1 MIRRTDVALDR
12 IPLFLRAGHALP
24 LGRVVSRT
32 AEIDL
37 NRPVERLLAA
47 GPVTE
52 VPVSTGQTLRL
63 KDGVVKTTTG
73 EALPVVDRPVL

>member
-1 MIRRTDVALDR
+1 MQGGRVIRRTDVALDR

-24 LGRVVSRT
+24 LGRAVSRT

-37 NRPVERLLAA
+37 NRPVERVLAA

-63 KDGVVKTTTG
+63 LKTG
-73 EALPVVDRPVL
+73 W

>member
-1 MIRRTDVALDR
+1 M
-12 IPLFLRAGHALP
+12 
-24 LGRVVSRT
+24 

-37 NRPVERLLAA
+37 NWPVERVLAA

-73 EALPVVDRPVL
+73 EALPVVDRLVL

>member
-1 MIRRTDVALDR
+1 MQGGWVIRRTDVALDR

-24 LGRVVSRT
+24 LGRAVSRT
-32 AEIDL
+32 AEINL
-37 NRPVERLLAA
+37 NRPVERVLAA

-63 KDGVVKTTTG
+63 LKTG
-73 EALPVVDRPVL
+73 W

>member
-24 LGRVVSRT
+24 LGRAISRM

-37 NRPVERLLAA
+37 NRPVERVLAA
-47 GPVTE
+47 GSLTE

-63 KDGVVKTTTG
+63 KDGVVKTIIG
-73 EALPVVDRPVL
+73 EALPVVDRLVL